1 MPRPVRVAKG
11 KCDMRRAMLLG
22 SLGAMAMTTTVQA
35 VEAKREAFGALPD
48 GTKVDAVVL
57 DSGHGLRVRVI
68 AYGASLQEVVAPD
81 RHGKGANI
89 LLGYA
94 KLDDYLKK
102 PQYFGATVGR
112 YANRIAKG
120 RFVLDGHAYEV
131 PVNDGPNSLHGGN
144 KGFDKVLWTV
154 GEVKSGADGA
164 SVTLSYVSPD
174 GDMGYPGKLTATA
187 IYSLDARN
195 RLTIEYRASTDQ
207 PTIVNLTN
215 HAYWNLSGEGSGSV
229 MAQKLTIPAET
240 FLPIDATSIPLGQFK
255 PVAGTPFDFRQGKP
269 IGRDIRTPDPQLLNG
284 RGYDHDFVIAHDVA
298 KEPRVV
304 AKVEDPASGRV
315 MTLRSTMPG
324 LQFYSGNF
332 LDATSVGTGGQV
344 YRQGDAFALEPQF
357 HPDTPNQPAFGS
369 ARLAPGQ
376 AYRHTIVYEFGT
388 EPVQDKH

>member
-22 SLGAMAMTTTVQA
+22 SLGAMAMTMATTVQA
-35 VEAKREAFGALPD
+35 VEAKRKAFGALPD

-120 RFVLDGHAYEV
+120 RFVLDGHAYQV
-131 PVNDGPNSLHGGN
+131 PVNDGPNSLHGGG

-164 SVTLSYVSPD
+164 SVTLTYVSPD

-187 IYSLDARN
+187 IYALDAHN
-195 RLTIEYRASTDQ
+195 RLTIEYRASTCR
-207 PTIVNLTN
+207 
-215 HAYWNLSGEGSGSV
+215 
-229 MAQKLTIPAET
+229 
-240 FLPIDATSIPLGQFK
+240 TSCASTWCGWSC
-255 PVAGTPFDFRQGKP
+255 
-269 IGRDIRTPDPQLLNG
+269 
-284 RGYDHDFVIAHDVA
+284 
-298 KEPRVV
+298 
-304 AKVEDPASGRV
+304 PASRP
-315 MTLRSTMPG
+315 SA
-324 LQFYSGNF
+324 SG
-332 LDATSVGTGGQV
+332 Q
-344 YRQGDAFALEPQF
+344 RRCR
-357 HPDTPNQPAFGS
+357 PAASGP
-369 ARLAPGQ
+369 AA
-376 AYRHTIVYEFGT
+376 AH
-388 EPVQDKH
+388 